1 MSYRKFSADHL
12 FTGHEW
18 LSDNYVLIT
27 TPEGEVCDIVPATEA
42 GTDIETFTGILSPG
56 FVNCHCHLELS
67 HMKGIIPEKT
77 GMVDFLVRV
86 IQQRNFSTEIIK
98 EAIANA
104 ENSMLQNGIV
114 AVGDICNTTDTIRQK
129 KAGRLHYHNF
139 IEAIGF
145 IEATAEQRFEAA
157 RNVYDEFAR
166 LYRVP
171 AESNS
176 IVPHAP
182 YSVSSRLF
190 QLITHFPGNHLLTI
204 HNQEST
210 AETEFLEK
218 GTGDFLQLYKALHI
232 DISFYKPQGNRSL
245 ETYLPHFLPTQ
256 SVILVHNGNT
266 SKEDLEFISH
276 PERSRRIDGA
286 HDSGHSQGA
295 ANLYFCLCPNAN
307 EYIGNALPDIDLLRQ
322 YQAAITIGTDSLA
335 SNHQLS
341 VLAELETIRD
351 HYPHIELKELLTWAT
366 INGARGLQLDNLLGS
381 FEAGKQPG
389 ILVINDNLTEVTRIL

>member
-12 FTGHEW
+12 FTGQEW
-18 LSDNYVLIT
+18 LSDDYVLIT
-27 TPEGEVCDIVPATEA
+27 TPQGEVCDIVPATEA

-86 IQQRNFSTEIIK
+86 IQQRNFSAEIIK
-98 EAIANA
+98 EAILNA

-166 LYRVP
+166 LYRIP

-182 YSVSSRLF
+182 YSVSPRLF
-190 QLITHFPGNHLLTI
+190 QLITHFHGNHLLTI

-210 AETEFLEK
+210 AEAEFLEK
-218 GTGDFLQLYKALHI
+218 GIGDFQQLYKALNI
-232 DISFYKPQGNRSL
+232 DISFYKPQGQRSL

-256 SVILVHNGNT
+256 SLILVHNVNT
-266 SKEDLEFISH
+266 NKEDLEYIADCRLPIAVF
-276 PERSRRIDGA
+276 
-286 HDSGHSQGA
+286 
-295 ANLYFCLCPNAN
+295 FCLCPNAN

-322 YQAAITIGTDSLA
+322 YQATITIGTDSLA
-335 SNHQLS
+335 SNRQLS
-341 VLAELETIRD
+341 VLAELETIQEN
-351 HYPHIELKELLTWAT
+351 YPHIELKELLAWAT
-366 INGARGLQLDNLLGS
+366 INGARALQLDNLLGS

-389 ILVINDNLTEVTRIL
+389 VLVINDKLTEVTRIL